1 LSTFIKENDDD
12 DDDDDAHMLD
22 ALQNYNLNTS
32 IISLI
37 YSTSKLG

>member
-12 DDDDDAHMLD
+12 DDDDADMSD